1 MDFGLRTF
9 DYDLLPM
16 DFGILDI
23 GLWPLDYGL
32 WTSDLVIPTLPP
44 PSGLGCSRIS
54 YYQKHELIHT
64 LKCGLSIYK
73 KGLCLYASS
82 SSSCLRT
89 ASRLIE
95 DRTLIS
101 SRVMA
106 FEPWACV
113 VTSRLF
119 TSGKLFFLCRVPAG
133 VSCIVNA
140 MRIETLTCI
149 WVTRIFFLLN
159 SAHFPLKP
167 RTQKITLCWTG
178 FFVNKM

>member
-1 MDFGLRTF
+1 MYVTWYYGLRTT
-9 DYDLLPM
+9 
-16 DFGILDI
+16 DFWLWSFAYGFRNFGHWTLAI
-23 GLWPLDYGL
+23 GLR
-32 WTSDLVIPTLPP
+32 TLNFRPCNSNPPP

-149 WVTRIFFLLN
+149 WVTRIFF
-159 SAHFPLKP
+159 F
-167 RTQKITLCWTG
+167 
-178 FFVNKM
+178 